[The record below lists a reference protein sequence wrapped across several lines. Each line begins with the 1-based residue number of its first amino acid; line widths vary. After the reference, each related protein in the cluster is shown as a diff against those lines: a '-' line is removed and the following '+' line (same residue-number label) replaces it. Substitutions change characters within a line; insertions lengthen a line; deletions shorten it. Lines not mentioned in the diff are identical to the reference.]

1 MDGWDLED
9 LWDWEEFDDYRS
21 FLYDIAETLA
31 ELVFLS
37 NPEYLPNAGDDYNLT
52 YLETEDWWPLV
63 KQLDELLDLE
73 AVTNLLDELDPLLN
87 LSGLPTELLEA
98 PLAFLASALAGN
110 LPSGP
115 SGRRVGS
122 RNLVKI
128 TRLVIGLTQEFPA
141 TAQAAIRAWADVHR
155 NRLMPSLFQDYD
167 EEDWIDLLLSP
178 DLPPAVTGFSMMIGM
193 TLMRWPDRAEGMPI
207 PDDFLDPE
215 LYDEIL
221 AQWEALPDSPTAT
234 GEEIGEAEFLFAQG
248 QLAHTLAQLG
258 DVEGLGPDEV
268 GDEDLNLAYS
278 RLSRAIL
285 WLHNQCR
292 ICPEREGVTCKV
304 ADNWPERPV
313 PLLDVCGEIA
323 STGRIGGCVNM

>member
-9 LWDWEEFDDYRS
+9 LWEWEEFDDYRA
-21 FLYDIAETLA
+21 FLYDIADTLA
-31 ELVFLS
+31 DLVFLS
-37 NPEYLPNAGDDYNLT
+37 NPEHLPNAGGDYNLA
-52 YLETEDWWPLV
+52 YLEMEDWWPLV
-63 KQLDELLDLE
+63 NQLDELVDLE
-73 AVTNLLDELDPLLN
+73 AVSDLLDELEPLLN

-110 LPSGP
+110 LPPGP

-122 RNLVKI
+122 RSLVKI
-128 TRLVIGLTQEFPA
+128 ARVVIGLTQKFPA

-155 NRLMPSLFQDYD
+155 NRLMPALFQDYE
-167 EEDWIDLLLSP
+167 EEDLIDLLLSP

-193 TLMRWPDRAEGMPI
+193 TLMRWPDRAEGLPI
-207 PDDFLDPE
+207 PDDFSGPE
-215 LYDEIL
+215 LYDEVL
-221 AQWEALPDSPTAT
+221 AQWEALPDSPTTT

-258 DVEGLGPDEV
+258 DVEGLGPDE
-268 GDEDLNLAYS
+268 GSDEDLNLAYS

-292 ICPEREGVTCKV
+292 ICPEREGVTCRA